1 MLGVE
6 PAFCKTIG
14 GTCRMFAHSW
24 PSPSTRCCA
33 SSRGRTGPR
42 IFKAAHED
50 ENVRAIVLGGSGKHF
65 TSGLDLTD
73 SGVKLMELIEAPGPD
88 VARRAFKLEGLIRR
102 YQESFTAI
110 EKCSVPVIAAIQGAC
125 VGAGLDV
132 VSACDIRYCSEDAF
146 FSIKEVDV
154 GLAADVGTLQRM
166 PKVMGSHS
174 LLRELA
180 YTARNMLAAEAL
192 TCGFVSKVRKD
203 KESTV
208 EAAVRTAALIAEKS
222 PVAVEGTKRNLNFSR
237 DHSVDE
243 GLNYIATWNAAML
256 QTEDIRKGV
265 TSFATKKQPS
275 FAAVDNKSSDI

>member
-88 VARRAFKLEGLIRR
+88 VARRAFKLEGLIR
-102 YQESFTAI
+102 
-110 EKCSVPVIAAIQGAC
+110 
-125 VGAGLDV
+125 
-132 VSACDIRYCSEDAF
+132 SEDAF